1 MIRLVICF
9 IALIEC
15 ITYAQN
21 NTEGIYSNWLY
32 IIYAYISIA
41 FSMIARK
48 YDYLSMYG
56 YLLFVAA
63 YMVFAFVDTLVE
75 FNVILSIDVIDNSY
89 TSVMITLTAILI
101 FLSCNDRVDTE
112 QHRVDYFMPKHGPN
126 SNLHSEVS
134 KWPLREKSYRYQ
146 SIY

>member
-1 MIRLVICF
+1 MIRLAICF
-9 IALIEC
+9 IVLIEC

-21 NTEGIYSNWLY
+21 HTEGIYLNWLY

-48 YDYLSMYG
+48 YDHLSMYG

-75 FNVILSIDVIDNSY
+75 FNVILSIHVIDDSY
-89 TSVMITLTAILI
+89 INVMITLTTILI

-112 QHRVDYFMPKHGPN
+112 QHRVDYFMPKLGSN

-134 KWPLREKSYRYQ
+134 K
-146 SIY
+146 

>member
-1 MIRLVICF
+1 MIRLAICF

-21 NTEGIYSNWLY
+21 HTEGIYLNWLY

-41 FSMIARK
+41 FSIIARK

-75 FNVILSIDVIDNSY
+75 INVILSIDVIDNSY

-101 FLSCNDRVDTE
+101 LLSCNDRMDTE
-112 QHRVDYFMPKHGPN
+112 QHRVDYFMPKPGAN

-134 KWPLREKSYRYQ
+134 K
-146 SIY
+146 

>member
-1 MIRLVICF
+1 MIRLAICF

-21 NTEGIYSNWLY
+21 HTEGIYLNWLY

-41 FSMIARK
+41 FSIIARK

-101 FLSCNDRVDTE
+101 LLSCNDRMDTE
-112 QHRVDYFMPKHGPN
+112 QHRVDYFMPKPGAN

-134 KWPLREKSYRYQ
+134 K
-146 SIY
+146 